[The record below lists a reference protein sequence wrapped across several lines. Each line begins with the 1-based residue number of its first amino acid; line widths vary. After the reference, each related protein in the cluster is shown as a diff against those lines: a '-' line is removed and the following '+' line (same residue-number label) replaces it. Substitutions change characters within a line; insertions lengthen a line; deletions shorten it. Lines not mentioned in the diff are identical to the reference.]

1 MKKINNLLLA
11 LLSVFALAW
20 TACDDEVEYT
30 PAGLLD
36 GNGVYFPTSTQTSYE
51 VEGTSGTL
59 TFDVMRTLTTEAQE
73 ATLNITYGEGAE
85 SVFSIPASV
94 NFAAGDTL
102 ATLTVQYDNLVQGT
116 TYTAELSFADGTP
129 YAYSTIN
136 LSVVYPNKI
145 EYEWEKV
152 SENAIYTD
160 NLFSMYGGGNYQ
172 ITGITVEKAKG
183 YDMYRF
189 KSPYDNAY
197 MDYMWGEPNLFP
209 ADFEAPYIILDGE
222 TYKDEAPGKF
232 YIAITPLGFK
242 MTDGVGVSYDP
253 EWNTFGSIAGKLS
266 AGGSAIPPT
275 STDYPLGTFDENKQ
289 NFNLGAMFHN
299 LDGYGYYIVE
309 SGFSLALDPTLL
321 SPDYDRDYTWKDVT
335 DATGFFTSELMGE
348 SWMQAVQVSE
358 EDPTFYRMTNPY
370 SDAEKAHLY
379 FYINEEG
386 NVSLPR
392 GQNVGL
398 TSFGTPI
405 YVEGTAGASSWD
417 ATNEKLTLGLTLYLA
432 DENGKKTADVTS
444 VTETFLWG
452 QTEMDQ
458 LLKGKKIDDYVGTW
472 QVPFTDG
479 TALLGYAPVTLT
491 KKDETT
497 LIASGLSATGVTDDV
512 ELQYNASNGLLTF
525 TVQDV
530 APMGEYEAI
539 AAPMDYNTISVATDA
554 SEKLVGG
561 LKKDGSFLFI
571 NDEANKGVWNS
582 ICFLAVEGGELLGML
597 TDYAELAWTPLDNQT
612 KSASMHNSIGLRQGS
627 VKVGNTPRRS
637 FDTDLQIEPQPVKG
651 LQSRKTVAQPDHNLT
666 FTR

>member
-242 MTDGVGVSYDP
+242 MTDGVGVSYDS
-253 EWNTFGSIAGKLS
+253 EWNTFGSIAGNLS

-432 DENGKKTADVTS
+432 DADGKKTADVTS

-472 QVPFTDG
+472 QVPFSDG
-479 TALLGYAPVTLT
+479 TLIPVTVE
-491 KKDETT
+491 KENETT
-497 LIASGLSATGVTDDV
+497 LRVKNLSGLA
-512 ELQYNASNGLLTF
+512 
-525 TVQDV
+525 
-530 APMGEYEAI
+530 
-539 AAPMDYNTISVATDA
+539 AAPYADDIFFTYNPSDGLISFAPQEAAPYENLPVITAVMD
-554 SEKLVGG
+554 SETMQMSDTETLVGG
-561 LKKDGSFLFI
+561 LMRDGSLKFLNSES
-571 NDEANKGVWNS
+571 NDGVWDAMVYIIFENNQAY
-582 ICFLAVEGGELLGML
+582 ILN
-597 TDYAELAWTPLDNQT
+597 DYTGLIWTPAETTTQSF
-612 KSASMHNSIGLRQGS
+612 KSATKGNFNRQSLKKGI
-627 VKVGNTPRRS
+627 TPRRS
-637 FDTDLQIEPQPVKG
+637 FDTDLQIKPQPVKG
-651 LQSRKTVAQPDHNLT
+651 LQSRKAVAQPDHNLT

>member
-136 LSVVYPNKI
+136 LSVLYPEEI
-145 EYEWEKV
+145 EYEWEVV
-152 SENAIYTD
+152 SENAILTD
-160 NLFSMYGGGNYQ
+160 NLFSIYALGN
-172 ITGITVEKAKG
+172 IEMTGITVEKAVG
-183 YDMYRF
+183 YDIYRF
-189 KSPYDNAY
+189 QSPYNN
-197 MDYMWGEPNLFP
+197 DYMVNNGIADAIFP
-209 ADFEAPYIILDGE
+209 EDFEFPYIILDGE
-222 TYKDEAPGKF
+222 SYEGVQKGSYFIAPT
-232 YIAITPLGFK
+232 ALGFEDVYGQA
-242 MTDGVGVSYDP
+242 TQFNAS
-253 EWNTFGSIAGKLS
+253 WNTM
-266 AGGSAIPPT
+266 GSAYPT
-275 STDYPLGTFDENKQ
+275 LTSDMATYPLGSYDANKQ
-289 NFNLGAMFHN
+289 VFNLGTLYHN
-299 LDGYGYYIVE
+299 VGG
-309 SGFSLALDPTLL
+309 SGGGAFVIEGMTLALDPALL
-321 SPDYDRDYTWKDVT
+321 TPDYDRDYTWKDVT
-335 DATGFFTSELMGE
+335 DATGFFTSELMGQ

-358 EDPTFYRMTNPY
+358 EDPTFYRMVNPY

-386 NVSLPR
+386 NVSLPK
-392 GQNVGL
+392 GQDVGL
-398 TSFGTPI
+398 TTFGTTI

-432 DENGKKTADVTS
+432 DADGKKTADVTS

-571 NDEANKGVWNS
+571 NDEENVSAWNC
-582 ICFLAVEGGELLGML
+582 ICFLAVQDGELLGML
-597 TDYAELAWTPLDNQT
+597 SNYAELAWTPLETET
-612 KSASMHNSIGLRQGS
+612 KASTMRSSISLRQTGI
-627 VKVGNTPRRS
+627 KIGNSPRRS
-637 FDTDLQIEPQPVKG
+637 FSTDLQIKPQPVKG
-651 LQSRKTVAQPDHNLT
+651 LKARKAVAQPDHNLM

>member
-136 LSVVYPNKI
+136 LSVLYPEEI
-145 EYEWEKV
+145 EYEWEVV
-152 SENAIYTD
+152 SENAILTD
-160 NLFSMYGGGNYQ
+160 NLFSIYALGN
-172 ITGITVEKAKG
+172 IEMTGITVEKAVG
-183 YDMYRF
+183 YDIYRF
-189 KSPYDNAY
+189 QSPYNN
-197 MDYMWGEPNLFP
+197 DYMVNNGIADAIFP
-209 ADFEAPYIILDGE
+209 EDFEFPYIILDGE
-222 TYKDEAPGKF
+222 SYEGVQKGSYFIAPT
-232 YIAITPLGFK
+232 ALGFEDVYGQA
-242 MTDGVGVSYDP
+242 TQFNAS
-253 EWNTFGSIAGKLS
+253 WNTM
-266 AGGSAIPPT
+266 GSAYPT
-275 STDYPLGTFDENKQ
+275 LTSDMATYPLGSYDANKQ
-289 NFNLGAMFHN
+289 VFNLGTLYHN
-299 LDGYGYYIVE
+299 VGG
-309 SGFSLALDPTLL
+309 SGGGAFVIEGMTLALDPALL
-321 SPDYDRDYTWKDVT
+321 TPDYDRDYTWKDVT
-335 DATGFFTSELMGE
+335 DATGFFTSELMGQ

-358 EDPTFYRMTNPY
+358 EDPTFYRMVNPY

-386 NVSLPR
+386 NVSLPK
-392 GQNVGL
+392 GQDVGL
-398 TSFGTPI
+398 TTFGTTI

-432 DENGKKTADVTS
+432 DADGKKTADVTS

-571 NDEANKGVWNS
+571 NDEENVSAWNC
-582 ICFLAVEGGELLGML
+582 ICFLDVQDGALLGML
-597 TDYAELAWTPLDNQT
+597 SNYAELAWTPLETET
-612 KSASMHNSIGLRQGS
+612 KASTMRSSISLRQTGI
-627 VKVGNTPRRS
+627 KIGNSPRRS
-637 FDTDLQIEPQPVKG
+637 FSTDLQIKPQPVKG
-651 LQSRKTVAQPDHNLT
+651 LKARKAVAQPDHNLM

>member
-116 TYTAELSFADGTP
+116 TYTAELSFTDGTP

-136 LSVVYPNKI
+136 LSVLYPEEI
-145 EYEWEKV
+145 EYEWEVV
-152 SENAIYTD
+152 SENAILTD
-160 NLFSMYGGGNYQ
+160 NLFSIYALGN
-172 ITGITVEKAKG
+172 IEMTGITVEKAVG
-183 YDMYRF
+183 YDIYRF
-189 KSPYDNAY
+189 QSPYNN
-197 MDYMWGEPNLFP
+197 DYMVNNGIADAIFP
-209 ADFEAPYIILDGE
+209 EDFEFPYIILDGE
-222 TYKDEAPGKF
+222 SYEGVQKGSYFIAPT
-232 YIAITPLGFK
+232 ALGFEDVYGQA
-242 MTDGVGVSYDP
+242 TQFNAS
-253 EWNTFGSIAGKLS
+253 WNTM
-266 AGGSAIPPT
+266 GSAYPT
-275 STDYPLGTFDENKQ
+275 LTSDMATYPLGSYDANKQ
-289 NFNLGAMFHN
+289 VFNLGTLYHN
-299 LDGYGYYIVE
+299 VGG
-309 SGFSLALDPTLL
+309 SGGGAFVIEGMTLALDPALL
-321 SPDYDRDYTWKDVT
+321 TPDYDRDYTWKDVT
-335 DATGFFTSELMGE
+335 DATGFFTSELMGQ

-358 EDPTFYRMTNPY
+358 EDPTFYRMVNPY

-386 NVSLPR
+386 NVSLPK
-392 GQNVGL
+392 GQDVGL
-398 TSFGTPI
+398 TTFGTTI

-432 DENGKKTADVTS
+432 DADGKKTADVTS

-497 LIASGLSATGVTDDV
+497 LIASGLSGAGVVDDV
-512 ELQYNASNGLLTF
+512 VLQYNASNGLLTF
-525 TVQDV
+525 AVQDV
-530 APMGEYEAI
+530 APIGDYEAI
-539 AAPMDYNTISVATDA
+539 AAPMDYKTASVTIDA
-554 SEKLVGG
+554 NEKLVGG

-651 LQSRKTVAQPDHNLT
+651 LQSRKAVAQPDHNLT

>member
-160 NLFSMYGGGNYQ
+160 NLFTSYGIGN
-172 ITGITVEKAKG
+172 IEMTGITVEKAKG

-189 KSPYDNAY
+189 MSPYNNEYMTENEIANAI
-197 MDYMWGEPNLFP
+197 FP
-209 ADFEAPYIILDGE
+209 EDFEYPYIILDGE
-222 TYKDEAPGKF
+222 TYKKEAPGKYF
-232 YIAITPLGFK
+232 IAITPLGFK
-242 MTDGVGVSYDP
+242 MTDGVGVSFDT
-253 EWNTFGSIAGKLS
+253 EWETFGSVAGNLS

-275 STDYPLGTFDENKQ
+275 STDYPLASFDENKQ
-289 NFNLGAMFHN
+289 TFNFGAVFHN
-299 LDGYGYYIVE
+299 EEGWGFEVLT
-309 SGFSLALDPTLL
+309 SGFTLSLDPALL
-321 SPDYDRDYTWKDVT
+321 SPDYDRDYTWKDVAN
-335 DATGFFTSELMGE
+335 ATGFFTSELMGQ

-432 DENGKKTADVTS
+432 DADGKKTADVTS

-571 NDEANKGVWNS
+571 NDEENVSAWNC
-582 ICFLAVEGGELLGML
+582 ICFLAVQDGELLGML
-597 TDYAELAWTPLDNQT
+597 SNYAELAWTPLETET
-612 KSASMHNSIGLRQGS
+612 KASTMRSSISLRQTGI
-627 VKVGNTPRRS
+627 KIGNSPRRS
-637 FDTDLQIEPQPVKG
+637 FSTDLQIKPQPVKG
-651 LQSRKTVAQPDHNLT
+651 LKARKAVAQPDHNLM